1 MAENRCSCSERT
13 ASSYGREAVAI
24 DTMRVLDSCRDRDCY
39 EDVRAYLTPEGRDL
53 INRTATVRTVE
64 ARIVGTAISVDEVPF
79 NCGFYQI
86 SIRFYIRLR
95 HEACVCAGA
104 TSEFY
109 SLLVLQKSAV
119 LYGGEGGTTVFRSAG
134 TDGFCCTECTTE
146 GVTGTPIAVVETAAP
161 IVLSTRVLCCDANG
175 GGTAGGCSC
184 CNECQCGTCD
194 VSESIPEVIANLF
207 DGELTLSGE
216 DGGNRFLIS
225 VGIFSVIRLERPA
238 QYLISGATEY
248 SVPDKECRP
257 AESKENPCCLFR
269 TMAFP
274 IGAFGQSCTTG
285 EGKRSH

>member
-1 MAENRCSCSERT
+1 
-13 ASSYGREAVAI
+13 
-24 DTMRVLDSCRDRDCY
+24 MRVLDSCRDRDCY
-39 EDVRAYLTPEGRDL
+39 EDVRAYLTPAGRDL

-95 HEACVCAGA
+95 HEACVGAGA

-146 GVTGTPIAVVETAAP
+146 GVAGTPIAVVETAAP
-161 IVLSTRVLCCDANG
+161 IVLSTRVLCCDTT
-175 GGTAGGCSC
+175 GGTTGGCSC
-184 CNECQCGTCD
+184 CDCQCNTCD
-194 VSESIPEVIANLF
+194 VSESIPEVIADLF

-216 DGGNRFLIS
+216 DGTNRFLIS
-225 VGIFSVIRLERPA
+225 IGIFSVIRLERPA
-238 QYLISGATEY
+238 QYLISGAAEY

-274 IGAFGQSCTTG
+274 VGAFGQTCTSD
-285 EGKRSH
+285 GKHSH